1 MNPGQFASAVRTE
14 LQQLSDSDLARPM
27 AACMK
32 GQFAFLGIK
41 TPARRAATRPLIS
54 AQSTDL
60 VACAQALWELPFR
73 EYQYVACDLLQRRAD
88 MLPRSSLPSILKL
101 VTRKSWWDTV
111 DPLSKVAGAI
121 VMNFPDLA
129 ARVDGLAT
137 HSNMWLRRVAILQQ
151 LGYGKRT
158 NADRLFS
165 ICLANAT
172 DPEFFIRK
180 SIGWAL
186 REYAR
191 HDPAAV
197 RRFLKQHHETFSALT
212 LREAGKHL

>member
-1 MNPGQFASAVRTE
+1 MHPRRFASEIRKALE
-14 LQQLSDSDLARPM
+14 PLSDPALAGPM
-27 AACMK
+27 AAYMK
-32 GQFAFLGIK
+32 DRFVFLGIK

-54 AQSTDL
+54 RQCADIL
-60 VACAQALWELPFR
+60 ACAQALWTLPFR
-73 EYQYVACDLLQRRAD
+73 EYQYVACDLLQRHAGK
-88 MLPRSSLPSILKL
+88 LPQSSLPAVLKL
-101 VTRKSWWDTV
+101 ATRKSWWDTV
-111 DPLSKVAGAI
+111 DSLSKVVGTLVA
-121 VMNFPDLA
+121 NFPDLA

-137 HSNMWLRRVAILQQ
+137 HQNMWLRRVAILQQ

-158 NADRLFS
+158 DAERLFR
-165 ICLANAT
+165 ICLANAG

-197 RRFLKQHHETFSALT
+197 RRFLRQNDGTFSALT
-212 LREAGKHL
+212 LREASKHL